1 MAERLSKYFA
11 IEDIIEDCYVNGLF
25 DVTPGF
31 AITWPEVYTL
41 SAEEYTTI
49 HNGLVSVISRL
60 PAGAVFHYQG
70 YFYNSVFKSNYKG
83 TSEIQRDNFRYY
95 HDRPI
100 LKNYSNIFLTFQNQ
114 NNYNPTSSK
123 SPLRNGWDWFSGKR
137 TKGIDKV
144 IADYRKNFAP
154 FESDLN
160 LLHRVK
166 ARRLTGENLLCT
178 VYDYFNLS
186 YDNPT
191 LDVKQ
196 ALKGIQDI
204 QVDFE
209 NGYMKVGDQYVAVVT
224 LTKEGGYLVSS
235 QDKANS
241 KLPHNASDVKLPKSI
256 NMHTSMPFLV
266 GMGLPFNHI
275 VNVGIE
281 VLDNEAAADS
291 MSGLNAIGT
300 NILSGVGVREAVS
313 KTEEKE
319 RFLNS
324 LAANSFR
331 ACRTKVNVIVNDGS
345 LERLKEKLNFVKNGF
360 VRMNDSTVFFENE
373 HAPNLFLSSSP
384 GAMKFLYRE
393 PVIQTVDQAVCYIPK
408 EAQYFSDQE
417 GVVFVDRLSGCPV
430 VVNMWDSPYIVNKN
444 GVIFGPSRTGKS
456 VALNHL
462 TTQFLHFITHLTT
475 QSLAK
480 GHHVIIIDVG
490 GSYKKN
496 AEINEGYYFDAGVKK
511 DLSFNVFLC
520 PQDSSGKYL
529 YSRVDEDGEG
539 ADDQIN
545 YVYTVLRK
553 AWRGNEKITTD
564 EKNIFKECIRE
575 FYEYINKESIFPD
588 LIAFRNFIDIY
599 EKDIMK
605 PDYKG
610 FLNFVSLRLALEP
623 YVSGEYKYLLNSKSN
638 IVLKD
643 QSFIVF
649 DLAGI
654 MGNEELAN
662 VVMTI
667 IIGITADKI
676 ENTHGVRKT
685 VIIDEAIDFLKG
697 DSGEFI
703 GGYYRKIAKRGGQV
717 FIATQGVG
725 YLDDIDPLTRK
736 SIFGNSDIKI
746 LLNHRNAR
754 DSYPALQKNLGLTQ
768 FELDLLDSME
778 NGDRYREI
786 FIKLGE
792 VSKVYRTEI
801 GFFAE
806 GVYTST
812 KTELEE
818 IYGLEKEIGNLGAAI
833 NQFIYNKYG
842 NIKKS
847 G

>member
-1 MAERLSKYFA
+1 MAERLSKYFP
-11 IEDIIEDCYVNGLF
+11 IEDILEDCFVNGLF

-31 AITWPEVYTL
+31 AINWPEVYTL
-41 SAEEYTTI
+41 SDEEYINI

-70 YFYNSVFKSNYKG
+70 FFYDTVYRFDYKG
-83 TSEIQRDNFRYY
+83 TSEIQRDNFNYY
-95 HDRPI
+95 NDRPI
-100 LKNYSNIFLTFQNQ
+100 LKNYSNVFLTFQNGKGSG
-114 NNYNPTSSK
+114 PGSSN
-123 SPLRNGWDWFSGKR
+123 SPLRSAWDWFSGKR
-137 TKGIDKV
+137 TSGIDKV
-144 IADYRKNFAP
+144 VSEYRKHFAP

-160 LLHRVK
+160 LVHKVK
-166 ARRLTGENLLCT
+166 ARRLSGEQLLCAA
-178 VYDYFNLS
+178 YDYFNLT
-186 YDNPT
+186 YDRPT
-191 LDVKQ
+191 LDVKD

-209 NGYMKVGDQYVAVVT
+209 SGYMKVGDQYVAVVT

-235 QDKANS
+235 QDRANS
-241 KLPHNASDVKLPKSI
+241 KLPTNASNVKLPKSI
-256 NMHTSMPFLV
+256 NLHTSMPFLI

-281 VLDNEAAADS
+281 VMDNEAASDA
-291 MSGLNAIGT
+291 MSGLKAIGT
-300 NILSGVGVREAVS
+300 NILSGVGVREAVA
-313 KTEEKE
+313 KTQEKE
-319 RFLNS
+319 KFLDS
-324 LAANSFR
+324 LASNSYR
-331 ACRTKVNVIVNDGS
+331 PCRTKVNVIINDSS
-345 LERLKEKLNFVKNGF
+345 LERLKEKLNYVKNGF

-393 PVIQTVDQAVCYIPK
+393 PIIQTVDQAVCYIPK
-408 EAQYFSDQE
+408 ESQYFSDQE

-430 VVNMWDSPYIVNKN
+430 VVNIWNSPHIVNKN

-462 TTQFLHFITHLTT
+462 TTQFLHFVT
-475 QSLAK
+475 QLSSQALAT

-496 AEINEGYYFDAGVKK
+496 AQINDGYYFDASVKK
-511 DLSFNVFLC
+511 DLSFNIFLC
-520 PQDSSGKYL
+520 PKDASGKYL

-553 AWRGNEKITTD
+553 LWRGNEKVTPD
-564 EKNIFKECIRE
+564 EKNILKESIRE
-575 FYEYINKESIFPD
+575 FYEHINKETIFPD
-588 LIAFRNFIDIY
+588 ITEYRNFLEVY
-599 EKDIMK
+599 ESKIMK
-605 PDYKG
+605 PEYKG
-610 FLNFVSLRLALEP
+610 FLNFMSLRLALDP
-623 YVSGEYKYLLNSKSN
+623 YVTGEHKYLLNSKSN
-638 IVLKD
+638 VVLKD

-649 DLAGI
+649 DLFGI
-654 MGNEELAN
+654 MGNEDLAN
-662 VVMTI
+662 IVMTI

-717 FIATQGVG
+717 FLATQGVG

-754 DSYPALQKNLGLTQ
+754 ADYPALQKNLALTKHD
-768 FELDLLDSME
+768 LDLLDSME

-786 FIKLGE
+786 FIKLGD
-792 VSKVYRTEI
+792 VSKIYRTEI
-801 GFFAE
+801 GYFAE

-818 IYGLEKEIGNLGAAI
+818 IYGLEKEMGNLGAAI
-833 NQFIYNKYG
+833 NQFVYNKYMK
-842 NIKKS
+842 NKTA
-847 G
+847 

>member
-1 MAERLSKYFA
+1 MAERLSKYFP
-11 IEDIIEDCYVNGLF
+11 IEDIIEDCFVNGLF

-41 SAEEYTTI
+41 SDEEYVNI

-70 YFYNSVFKSNYKG
+70 FFYDSVYRSDYKG
-83 TSEIQRDNFRYY
+83 SSEIQRDNFRYY
-95 HDRPI
+95 NDRPI
-100 LKNYSNIFLTFQNQ
+100 LKNYSNIFLTFQNGSGMA
-114 NNYNPTSSK
+114 PVSSN
-123 SPLRNGWDWFSGKR
+123 SPLRSAWDWFSGKR
-137 TKGIDKV
+137 TSGIDKV
-144 IADYRKNFAP
+144 VTEYRKHFAP

-160 LLHRVK
+160 LIHRVK
-166 ARRLTGENLLCT
+166 ARRLNGGQLLCAA
-178 VYDYFNLS
+178 YDYFNLT

-191 LDVKQ
+191 LDFKD
-196 ALKGIQDI
+196 AMKGIQDI

-235 QDKANS
+235 QDKANR
-241 KLPHNASDVKLPKSI
+241 KLPTNASKVKLPRSI
-256 NMHTSMPFLV
+256 NLHTSMPFLIGV
-266 GMGLPFNHI
+266 GLPFNHI

-281 VLDNEAAADS
+281 VLDNEAAADA
-291 MSGLNAIGT
+291 MSGLKAVGT
-300 NILSGVGVREAVS
+300 NILSGVGVREAVA
-313 KTEEKE
+313 KTKEKE
-319 RFLNS
+319 NFLDS
-324 LAANSFR
+324 LASNSFR
-331 ACRTKVNVIVNDGS
+331 PCRTKVNVIVNDVS
-345 LERLKEKLNFVKNGF
+345 LERLREKLNYVKNGF

-393 PVIQTVDQAVCYIPK
+393 PIIQTVDQAVCYLPK
-408 EAQYFSDQE
+408 ESQYFSDQE

-430 VVNMWDSPYIVNKN
+430 VVNMWDSPFIVNKN

-496 AEINEGYYFDAGVKK
+496 AQINGGYYFDAAVKK
-511 DLSFNVFLC
+511 DLSFNIFLC
-520 PQDSSGKYL
+520 PTDVNGKYL

-553 AWRGNEKITTD
+553 LWRGNEKISTD
-564 EKNIFKECIRE
+564 EKNILKEAIRE
-575 FYEYINKESIFPD
+575 FYEHVNLHGIFPD
-588 LIAFRNFIDIY
+588 LIAFKSFIDIY
-599 EKDIMK
+599 ESQIMK

-638 IVLKD
+638 VVLKD

-649 DLAGI
+649 DLFGI
-654 MGNEELAN
+654 MGNEDLAN
-662 VVMTI
+662 IVMTI

-717 FIATQGVG
+717 FLATQGVG

-754 DSYPALQKNLGLTQ
+754 DSYPALQKNLGLTKH
-768 FELDLLDSME
+768 ELDLLDSME

-801 GFFAE
+801 GYFAE

-818 IYGLEKEIGNLGAAI
+818 IYALEKEIGNLGSAI
-833 NQFIYNKYG
+833 NQFVYNKYVK
-842 NIKKS
+842 NKVV
-847 G
+847 

>member
-1 MAERLSKYFA
+1 MAERLSKYFP
-11 IEDIIEDCYVNGLF
+11 IEDILEDCFVNGLF

-41 SAEEYTTI
+41 SDEEYLNI

-70 YFYNSVFKSNYKG
+70 FFYDSVYRSDYKG
-83 TSEIQRDNFRYY
+83 SSEIQRDNFRYY
-95 HDRPI
+95 NDRPI
-100 LKNYSNIFLTFQNQ
+100 LKNYSNVYLTFQNGTGMS
-114 NNYNPTSSK
+114 PVSSN
-123 SPLRNGWDWFSGKR
+123 SPLRSAWDWFSGKR
-137 TKGIDKV
+137 TSGIDKV
-144 IADYRKNFAP
+144 VGEYRKHFAP

-160 LLHRVK
+160 LIHRVK
-166 ARRLTGENLLCT
+166 ARRLTASQLLCAA
-178 VYDYFNLS
+178 YDYFNLS

-191 LDVKQ
+191 LDFKD
-196 ALKGIQDI
+196 ALKGIQDM

-235 QDKANS
+235 QDKANR
-241 KLPHNASDVKLPKSI
+241 KLPTNASNVKLPKSI
-256 NMHTSMPFLV
+256 NLHTSMPFLIGV
-266 GMGLPFNHI
+266 GLPFNHI

-281 VLDNEAAADS
+281 VLDNEAATDA
-291 MSGLNAIGT
+291 MSGLKAVGT
-300 NILSGVGVREAVS
+300 NILSGVGVREAVA
-313 KTEEKE
+313 KTNEKE
-319 RFLNS
+319 KFLDS
-324 LAANSFR
+324 LANNSFR
-331 ACRTKVNVIVNDGS
+331 PCRTKVNVIVNDPS
-345 LERLKEKLNFVKNGF
+345 LERLREKLNYVKNGF

-393 PVIQTVDQAVCYIPK
+393 PIIQTVDQAVCYLPK
-408 EAQYFSDQE
+408 ESQYFSDQE

-430 VVNMWDSPYIVNKN
+430 VVNMWDSPFIVNKN

-496 AEINEGYYFDAGVKK
+496 AQINGGYYFDASVKK
-511 DLSFNVFLC
+511 DLSFNIFLC
-520 PQDSSGKYL
+520 PKDVNGKYL
-529 YSRVDEDGEG
+529 YNRIDEDGEG

-553 AWRGNEKITTD
+553 LWRGNEKISTD
-564 EKNIFKECIRE
+564 EKNILKEAIRE
-575 FYEYINKESIFPD
+575 FYEYVNKEDIFPD
-588 LIAFRNFIDIY
+588 LTAFKNFLDVY
-599 EKDIMK
+599 EERIMK

-610 FLNFVSLRLALEP
+610 FLNFVSLRLALDP
-623 YVSGEYKYLLNSKSN
+623 YVTGEYKFLLNSKSN
-638 IVLKD
+638 VVLKD

-649 DLAGI
+649 DLFGI
-654 MGNEELAN
+654 MGNEDLAN
-662 VVMTI
+662 IVMTI

-717 FIATQGVG
+717 FLATQGVG

-754 DSYPALQKNLGLTQ
+754 DSYPALQKNLGLTKH
-768 FELDLLDSME
+768 ELDLLDSME
-778 NGDRYREI
+778 NGERYREI

-801 GFFAE
+801 GYFAE

-818 IYGLEKEIGNLGAAI
+818 IYALEKEIGNLGSAI
-833 NQFIYNKYG
+833 NQFVYNKYM
-842 NIKKS
+842 KTQKA
-847 G
+847 